1 MSRRKNKNQVNL
13 GELILFV
20 LIILCVYFILA
31 LFDSALTGDSG
42 KIWGEYLRKVW
53 GGASIVPLLFLMYLC
68 TATLLK
74 FRVPRI
80 PRQILGTIQLYI
92 SFAFLLGLLK
102 ETGWET
108 ESTLFLPGSF
118 GHGLARFFVLNIGT
132 FITLLLVVG
141 SFIFSAFLFGSR
153 IFKLSLPSLSSLSL
167 PSFRQTRKTF
177 VNSRRRSRKSSS
189 DDDDFK
195 HETPDDILFMKK
207 LKFPTFKP
215 ADDDKEDTMQIS
227 FSKSS
232 DKKDKVSKGLMNL
245 QMPKLKPA
253 PEDEEFQDERDPNRS
268 EAVEKL
274 DNIIAMIDSGALE
287 PPVKKRS
294 KTSRPK
300 KIRRPLPE
308 ITFPEKLQEFEDVE
322 IDSAEYD
329 EPVFP
334 PPMEIFG
341 QPAKIETSQK
351 ISDKPDKQGKLIVST
366 LKNFGVTATL
376 AHTVTGLSIIQY
388 QLELAPG
395 TKVNKVSGL
404 SDDLTMALAVMSVRV
419 EAPIPGTHYV
429 GIEIPNDDRKFMP
442 LRNVLESQEY
452 KNSEASLPLPLGVLV
467 DGKIFVHGLEDMPHL
482 LISGDSGSGK
492 NTFINSCIL
501 SITSKRPPE
510 ELRLI
515 LIDPRHIEFA
525 VYNGLPHL
533 LSSPLSNSESALKA
547 LQWACDEMEK
557 RTGTFAE
564 ERVRNLAAYNKKVR
578 KKNKLPEI
586 VIIINELS
594 DLMYSSGNEFED
606 LIVRL
611 AQKAGAAGIYMILS
625 ARRPSADV
633 ITTLIRSNIPA
644 RISFTLTPQ
653 TDSKN
658 IMGIFDSDKLIG
670 KGDMLFRSPTAPQI
684 FRLQTPFI
692 SEEKVSE
699 FVEYMSNN
707 LEASELKNF

>member
-1 MSRRKNKNQVNL
+1 MSRRKNKNQIKL

-20 LIILCVYFILA
+20 LIILCVYLILA

-42 KIWGEYLRKVW
+42 KIWGEYLRRVW
-53 GGASIVPLLFLMYLC
+53 GGAAIVPLLFMMYLC
-68 TATLLK
+68 IATLLK

-102 ETGWET
+102 ETGWEA
-108 ESTLFLPGSF
+108 EKTLFLPGSF

-132 FITLLLVVG
+132 FITFLLVVG
-141 SFIFSAFLFGSR
+141 SFVLSAFLFGSK
-153 IFKLSLPSLSSLSL
+153 ILQISLPVLSSLSL
-167 PSFRQTRKTF
+167 PSFKRTQKTSVHLRRHNRKIL
-177 VNSRRRSRKSSS
+177 R
-189 DDDDFK
+189 DDEEDFK

-207 LKFPTFKP
+207 LKFPTFKSP
-215 ADDDKEDTMQIS
+215 DEDKEDTMQIS
-227 FSKSS
+227 FSNSS
-232 DKKDKVSKGLMNL
+232 DKVSKGLMNL

-253 PEDEEFQDERDPNRS
+253 PEDEEIENDINKS

-274 DNIIAMIDSGALE
+274 DNILAMIDSGALE
-287 PPVKKRS
+287 PPVKKRPKS
-294 KTSRPK
+294 SRSK

-308 ITFPEKLQEFEDVE
+308 ITFPEKLQEIEENE
-322 IDSAEYD
+322 IDISEYE

-341 QPAKIETSQK
+341 QPAKLEAPQK
-351 ISDKPDKQGKLIVST
+351 ISDKQGKIIVST

-404 SDDLTMALAVMSVRV
+404 SDDLRMSLAVMSVRV

-429 GIEIPNDDRKFMP
+429 GIEIPNEERKFIP
-442 LRNVLESQEY
+442 LRNILESQEY
-452 KNSEASLPLPLGVLV
+452 KNSEVSLPLPLGVLV
-467 DGKIFVHGLEDMPHL
+467 DGKIFVNGLEEMPHL

-501 SITSKRPPE
+501 SMASKRTPE
-510 ELRLI
+510 ELKFI
-515 LIDPRHIEFA
+515 LIDPRHIDFA

-533 LSSPLSNSESALKA
+533 LSSPLSSFESALKA

-557 RTGTFAE
+557 RTEIFVE

-578 KKNKLPEI
+578 KKNQLPEI

-644 RISFTLTPQ
+644 RISFTLTAQ

-658 IMGIFDSDKLIG
+658 IMGILDADKLTG
-670 KGDMLFRSPTAPQI
+670 KGDMLFRSPATPQI

-699 FVEYMSNN
+699 FVEYMANN
-707 LEASELKNF
+707 LEAPELKEF